1 MRFADASDGAA
12 HQRRRELASILLSCE
27 GKSFWS
33 AKMTQS
39 LAPKTDRLVHL
50 DVLRGL
56 AVLGLLF
63 ARFPAKGGSSLV
75 LEHPDVLGWSAG
87 EQGLWLFNSVMV
99 DDAMRGLFALLFGVS
114 LWMMTGPREDRS
126 LVPTWTGYL
135 ARTAGLFLFGL
146 TFHVIALAEASDILH
161 VYALAA
167 CGALILSRLDARLLL
182 LGGMVGFVLLAA
194 HDFMGDITTAPVTS
208 AALAHAAAE
217 REAGYLAHIL
227 ASIQNFQAWSLSTGI
242 VWKCLEAGSYMLLG
256 LGLFRIGFF
265 TCLSNETLALI
276 TAAAYGVGLA
286 VCGGVAISLAAGGFM
301 ESVKAHFLTTLGK
314 PFIVIAHASLI
325 MLLMRG
331 GFMRT
336 VLTGV
341 LAPVGRMALTLY
353 LAGSAIALFA
363 FTGAG
368 LGLGPF
374 DRYEITGLAVLGS
387 LFLIVA
393 ARAWLSAFNQG
404 PFEWAL
410 RIWSQKT
417 GGFLVSILP
426 GMRLQSA

>member
-1 MRFADASDGAA
+1 
-12 HQRRRELASILLSCE
+12 
-27 GKSFWS
+27 
-33 AKMTQS
+33 MTQNS
-39 LAPKTDRLVHL
+39 AAKPDRLVHL

-63 ARFPAKGGSSLV
+63 ARFPAKGGSPLV
-75 LEHPDVLGWSAG
+75 LEHPDILGWSAG

-146 TFHVIALAEASDILH
+146 VFHVILLAEASDILH

-194 HDFMGDITTAPVTS
+194 HDFMGDISTAPVSS

-217 REAGYLAHIL
+217 REAGYLAHIA

-242 VWKCLEAGSYMLLG
+242 VWKGLEAGSYMLLG
-256 LGLFRIGFF
+256 LGLFRLGFF
-265 TCLSNETLALI
+265 TRMSNETLALI
-276 TAAAYGVGLA
+276 TAATYGVGLA

-314 PFIVIAHASLI
+314 PFIVIGHASII

-331 GFMRT
+331 AFMRT
-336 VLTGV
+336 VLAGI

-353 LAGSAIALFA
+353 LAGSAMALFV

-368 LGLGPF
+368 LELGPF
-374 DRYEITGLAVLGS
+374 DRYEITGLAALGS
-387 LFLIVA
+387 LVLILG
-393 ARAWLSAFNQG
+393 ARAWLSAFRQG

-417 GGFLVSILP
+417 GGFLTGFLP
-426 GMRLQSA
+426 GPRLQGA

>member
-1 MRFADASDGAA
+1 
-12 HQRRRELASILLSCE
+12 
-27 GKSFWS
+27 
-33 AKMTQS
+33 MTQS
-39 LAPKTDRLVHL
+39 PASKSDRLVHL

-75 LEHPDVLGWSAG
+75 LEHPDILGWSAG
-87 EQGLWLFNSVMV
+87 EQGIWLFNSVMV

-135 ARTAGLFLFGL
+135 ARTAGLFVFGL
-146 TFHVIALAEASDILH
+146 VFHVILLAEASDILH

-167 CGALILSRLDARLLL
+167 CVALILSRLDARLLV
-182 LGGMVGFVLLAA
+182 LGGIGGFVLLAA
-194 HDFMGDITTAPVTS
+194 HDFMGDISTAPVTPE
-208 AALAHAAAE
+208 ALAQAASAH
-217 REAGYLAHIL
+217 EAGYFAHI
-227 ASIQNFQAWSLSTGI
+227 AQSIRDFQSWSLSTGI

-265 TCLSNETLALI
+265 TKLSNETLALT
-276 TAAAYGVGLA
+276 TAATYGIGLA

-314 PFIVIAHASLI
+314 PFIVIGHAAII

-331 GFMRT
+331 RFMNI
-336 VLTGV
+336 VLSGI

-353 LAGSAIALFA
+353 LAGSAMALFA

-374 DRYEITGLAVLGS
+374 DRYEITGLAALGS
-387 LFLIVA
+387 VGLILG

-410 RIWSQKT
+410 RVWSQT
-417 GGFLVSILP
+417 SGRFLVSILP
-426 GMRLQSA
+426 GMRLQNA